1 MAMMTW
7 GQHEL
12 GTSLLPNLTSDQEER
27 GNDEGWEEEQQK
39 QEIGQQY
46 RWADSVSDEDNQA
59 TELDVALLD
68 RGESNKAIILVDND
82 TNSIDI
88 GGPLEDENVRV

>member
-1 MAMMTW
+1 MFLMRIIRRQSWTW
-7 GQHEL
+7 
-12 GTSLLPNLTSDQEER
+12 
-27 GNDEGWEEEQQK
+27 
-39 QEIGQQY
+39 
-46 RWADSVSDEDNQA
+46 AF
-59 TELDVALLD
+59 LD